1 MNTKTKIYDLIK
13 KKLDII
19 KIDIIDNSYKHINH
33 KKDTHGGHF
42 TVLIVSDDFK
52 ARTLI
57 DRHKMIYEIL
67 GKLMKVEIHA
77 LSMQTLTEEEYRE
90 KLL

>member
-1 MNTKTKIYDLIK
+1 MNTKSKIYALINK
-13 KKLDII
+13 NLNLI
-19 KIDIIDNSYKHINH
+19 KIDIIDDSYKHVHH

-57 DRHKMIYEIL
+57 DRHKLIYGIL
-67 GKLMKVEIHA
+67 EKLMKVEIHA
-77 LSMQTLTEEEYRE
+77 LSMQTLTEEEYKER
-90 KLL
+90 K